1 MIDSPVVQGL
11 LSFLDSGLLDWA
23 WWQIILFTLAV
34 THVTIVSVTVFLHR
48 CQAHRALELHP
59 AVSHFFRFWLWLTT
73 GMVTKQWAAVHRK
86 HHARCETPEDPHS
99 PRTHGISKVL
109 LEGAELYRAA
119 AADKALVE
127 KFGHGTPDDWIERK
141 VYTRHSVLGVYLM
154 LVIDVLLFGVAGLS
168 VFAVQMLWI
177 PITAAGIIN
186 GLGHYLGYRN
196 YDCPDASTNILP
208 WGIIIG
214 GEELHNNHH
223 AFGSSAKL
231 SSKWYE
237 FDIGWM
243 YIRILQV
250 LGLAT
255 VRKVALAPKLITPRP
270 QIDAAMLQA
279 VITYR
284 YDLMQAYA
292 RGLRRTWREEAGR
305 LKAAGAAGSSHLAAM
320 VSGKAVLK
328 DVGQDG
334 GRITETQ
341 TVKMAGALA
350 ASDKL
355 RKLVEMRDELIATWE
370 RSHMTSDQL
379 LVHLQQW
386 CARAEESGIRALQ
399 DLALRM
405 RRYAPVPTAAA

>member
-1 MIDSPVVQGL
+1 MIDSPVAQGL
-11 LSFLDSGLLDWA
+11 LSFLDTGLLDWA
-23 WWQIILFTLAV
+23 WWQIVLFTLAV

-59 AVSHFFRFWLWLTT
+59 AVAHFFRFWLWLTT

-99 PRTHGISKVL
+99 PRTYGIRKVL

-119 AADKALVE
+119 AADPALVE
-127 KFGHGTPDDWIERK
+127 KFGHGTPDDWIERNL
-141 VYTRHSVLGVYLM
+141 YTRHSVFGVYVM
-154 LVIDVLLFGVAGLS
+154 LVIDVLLFGAIGLS

-177 PITAAGIIN
+177 PVSAAGIIN

-243 YIRILQV
+243 YIRILQM

-255 VRKVALAPKLITPRP
+255 VRKVALAPKLTTPRP

-292 RGLRRTWREEAGR
+292 RGLRRTWREEMDR

-320 VSGKAVLK
+320 ISGKSVLK
-328 DVGQDG
+328 AVGQDG

-341 TVKMAGALA
+341 KLKMAGALA
-350 ASDKL
+350 ASDQL

-379 LVHLQQW
+379 LAHLQQW
-386 CARAEESGIRALQ
+386 CARAEASGVRALQ

-405 RRYAPVPTAAA
+405 RRYAPVPATA

>member
-1 MIDSPVVQGL
+1 LIDSPVAQGL
-11 LSFLDSGLLDWA
+11 LSFLDTGLLDWA
-23 WWQIILFTLAV
+23 WWQIVLFTLAV

-99 PRTHGISKVL
+99 PRTFGIRKVL

-119 AADKALVE
+119 AADSALVE
-127 KFGHGTPDDWIERK
+127 KFGHGTPDDWIERNL
-141 VYTRHSVLGVYLM
+141 YTRHSVVGVYLM
-154 LVIDVLLFGVAGLS
+154 LVIDVLLFGVIGLS

-177 PITAAGIIN
+177 PVSAAGIIN

-196 YDCPDASTNILP
+196 YDCPDASTNVLP

-243 YIRILQV
+243 YIRMLQI

-255 VRKVALAPKLITPRP
+255 VRKVALAPRLTTPRP

-292 RGLRRTWREEAGR
+292 RGLRRTWREEIGR

-320 VSGKAVLK
+320 ISGKSVLK
-328 DVGQDG
+328 AVGQDG

-341 TVKMAGALA
+341 KLKMAGALA
-350 ASDKL
+350 ASDQL

-370 RSHMTSDQL
+370 RSHMTSEQL
-379 LVHLQQW
+379 LAHLQQW
-386 CARAEESGIRALQ
+386 CARAEASGVRALQ

-405 RRYAPVPTAAA
+405 RRYAPVPAAA

>member
-1 MIDSPVVQGL
+1 MIDSPVAQGL
-11 LSFLDSGLLDWA
+11 LSFLDTGLLDWA
-23 WWQIILFTLAV
+23 WWQIVLFTLAV

-99 PRTHGISKVL
+99 PRTFGIRKVL

-119 AADKALVE
+119 AADSALVE
-127 KFGHGTPDDWIERK
+127 KFGHGTPDDWIERNL
-141 VYTRHSVLGVYLM
+141 YTRHSVVGVYLM
-154 LVIDVLLFGVAGLS
+154 LVIDVLLFGVIGLS

-177 PITAAGIIN
+177 PVSAAGIIN

-196 YDCPDASTNILP
+196 YDCPDASTNVLP

-243 YIRILQV
+243 YIRMLQI

-255 VRKVALAPKLITPRP
+255 VRKVALAPKLTTPRP

-292 RGLRRTWREEAGR
+292 RGLRRTWREEIGR

-320 VSGKAVLK
+320 ISGKSVLK
-328 DVGQDG
+328 AVGQDG

-341 TVKMAGALA
+341 KLKMAGALA
-350 ASDKL
+350 ASDQL

-370 RSHMTSDQL
+370 RSHMTSEQL
-379 LVHLQQW
+379 LAHLQQW
-386 CARAEESGIRALQ
+386 CARAEASGVRALQ

-405 RRYAPVPTAAA
+405 RRYAPVPAAA